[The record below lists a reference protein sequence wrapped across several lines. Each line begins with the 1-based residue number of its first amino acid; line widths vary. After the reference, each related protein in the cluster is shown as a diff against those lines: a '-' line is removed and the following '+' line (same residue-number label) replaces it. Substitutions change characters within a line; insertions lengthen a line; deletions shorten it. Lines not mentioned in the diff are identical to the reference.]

1 MSTPSRQSDVL
12 AAETAMGAVTLHVGD
27 LGSMSAYYREA
38 IALDEIPALAAPDRV
53 VLGRGGVP
61 VVALQHTPGLPATAR
76 NQAGLF
82 HTAVLFDTEEALAAA
97 VAHAAQHPLSRFAG
111 NADHWVSRAFYFTDP
126 EDNGIELYWDRPR
139 DTWQHDGG
147 GHVAMGSD
155 WFDPQQF
162 LQRHLTEAAL
172 AGTAGQA
179 AQVGHVHLQ
188 VGDIPTAQKFYVDTL
203 GFEIMATFHGALFVA
218 AGGYHHHMAMNTWN
232 SAGAGPRAATLGLG
246 QVALTVPTRDE
257 VGALADRLRH
267 AGVAARDDGRTL
279 RFDDPWNTLV
289 EVSVA

>member
-1 MSTPSRQSDVL
+1 MTRTSDLL

-27 LGSMSAYYREA
+27 LGAMSAYYREA
-38 IALDEIPALAAPDRV
+38 IALEEIPALGAPGRV

-61 VVALQHTPGLPATAR
+61 VVALQHTPGLPATSR

-82 HTAVLFDTEEALAAA
+82 HTAVLFDTEEALASA

-111 NADHWVSRAFYFTDP
+111 NSDHWVSRAFYFTDP

-139 DTWQHDGG
+139 EVWQHDDGG
-147 GHVAMGSD
+147 RVAMGSD
-155 WFDPQQF
+155 WFDPQEF
-162 LQRHLTEAAL
+162 LQRHLTEDAL

-188 VGDIPTAQKFYVDTL
+188 VGDIPTAQRFYVDTL

-257 VGALADRLRH
+257 VGALADRLKH
-267 AGVAARDDGRTL
+267 AGVATRDDGRTL

-289 EVSVA
+289 EVSVG